1 MGRSAWIRFNIRDA
15 VASEQAAEDA
25 AARAA
30 GASKT
35 ARNPPA
41 DFGPQTGLANTS
53 EGAAECPIMS
63 GPCSVA

>member
-30 GASKT
+30 GQAEA
-35 ARNPPA
+35 ARA
-41 DFGPQTGLANTS
+41 KREEHHG
-53 EGAAECPIMS
+53 
-63 GPCSVA
+63 